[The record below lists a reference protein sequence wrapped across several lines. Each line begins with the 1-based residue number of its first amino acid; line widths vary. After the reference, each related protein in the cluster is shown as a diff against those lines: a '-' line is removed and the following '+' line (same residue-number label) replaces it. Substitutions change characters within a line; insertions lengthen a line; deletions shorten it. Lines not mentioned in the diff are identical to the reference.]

1 MKTITLSDEAYQRLA
16 AWKTSPKESFSQV
29 VLKVVPKRGTLADL
43 AKEMDKLPPL
53 TDEQAKLMEETIAF
67 ANDWEN
73 WKDPWTT

>member
-43 AKEMDKLPPL
+43 AREMDRLPPL
-53 TDEQAKLMEETIAF
+53 TEEQARLMEETIAE
-67 ANDWEN
+67 ANAWKN